1 MAVLIIYTFAILLGS
16 ALLFMVQPMVA
27 KMILPSFGGAPAV
40 WNTCLVFFQA
50 ALLGGYA
57 YAHYT
62 TKWLGP
68 KRQAVVHV
76 ALLVIAATFAVAM
89 PEDYDPAKSGL
100 HSSLAL
106 LSLLIVVVGVPFF
119 VCSAGA
125 PLVQRWFAATGHK
138 SSADP
143 YFLYAASNFGSFLAL
158 ISYPLVVEPNFA
170 LDDQSR
176 FWRFGFLV
184 LVGILFL
191 SAIVLWRSS
200 GEPSGE
206 REVSSSER
214 IKIST
219 KLWWIVLAAVPSSL
233 LLGVTSFLTTNIAA
247 APLLWVIPLSI
258 YLLTYVLA
266 FRKKQLLSAKVLGRV
281 TGFLALAMALIVSLG
296 VSDPILVT
304 SAVHLLF
311 FASSA
316 LFCHT
321 RLADARPQATN
332 LTEFYLF
339 LSLGGVL
346 GGAFNALI
354 APEIFS
360 NLAEYPIAIVAALM
374 FREAAT
380 ERGSFKSIDLLF
392 AGGIA
397 TVALLAYFA
406 TSLIGIEPGP
416 ARNAIMLGIPIVLA
430 FLFFERPFRY
440 ALSIGAI
447 LLVSLTLNTSIIG
460 RVIAVERSFFGV
472 HRVVE
477 GDWMHRSLL
486 HGNTIHGRQS
496 LIPEKRNIPLT
507 YYHPT
512 GPMGS
517 LFDAYDV
524 REVGLV
530 GLGVGALAAYGKPG
544 DRYTFFEIDPTV
556 VRIARDTR
564 LFTFLSDSKADI
576 RIVIGDA
583 RLTLNREATGKFD
596 MLVLDAFSSD
606 AIPTHLLT
614 IEALEMY
621 LTKLKQGGIL
631 AYHIS
636 NRYLDLSDVLARAA
650 DKLKL
655 QAKIFEDDDVTE
667 ELRIEGKTPSTW
679 VVFARN
685 AEDLAPIA
693 RNVSWSHLQEKRPGR
708 LWTDDYSNVIGAF
721 ARDD

>member
-1 MAVLIIYTFAILLGS
+1 VAVLIIYTFAILLGS

-68 KRQAVVHV
+68 KRQALVHV
-76 ALLVIAATFAVAM
+76 ALLIVAVNFAVSM
-89 PEDYDPAKSGL
+89 PENYDPAQSGL

-125 PLVQRWFAATGHK
+125 PLVQRWFAATGHRH
-138 SSADP
+138 SADP

-158 ISYPLVVEPNFA
+158 ISYPLIVEPNLA

-176 FWRFGFLV
+176 FWRFGFFV
-184 LVGILFL
+184 LVGVLLL
-191 SAIVLWRSS
+191 SAVILWRSS
-200 GEPSGE
+200 GKASGEQQDSSGE
-206 REVSSSER
+206 RT
-214 IKIST
+214 KIST
-219 KLWWIVLAAVPSSL
+219 KLWWIALAAVPSSL

-266 FRKKQLLSAKVLGRV
+266 FKKKQLLSAKLLGRI
-281 TGFLALAMALIVSLG
+281 TGFLALAMALLVSLG

-304 SAVHLLF
+304 STVHLLF
-311 FASSA
+311 FTSAA

-374 FREAAT
+374 FREAAA
-380 ERGSFKSIDLLF
+380 ERGSFKGVDLMF
-392 AGGIA
+392 AAGIA
-397 TVALLAYFA
+397 AVALLTYFA
-406 TSLIGIEPGP
+406 SSRMGIEPGP
-416 ARNAIMLGIPIVLA
+416 ARNAIMLGVPIILA

-447 LLVSLTLNTSIIG
+447 LLVSLTLNTSIVG
-460 RVIAVERSFFGV
+460 KVIAVERSFFGV

-477 GDWMHRSLL
+477 GDSLRRTLL

-496 LIPEKRNIPLT
+496 LIPEKRHIPLT

-517 LFDAYDV
+517 LFEAYDV
-524 REVGLV
+524 RDVGLV
-530 GLGVGALAAYGKPG
+530 GLGVGALAAYGEPG
-544 DRYTFFEIDPTV
+544 DRFTFFEIDPTV
-556 VRIARDTR
+556 VRIAQNTR
-564 LFTFLSDSKADI
+564 LFTFLSDSKAEI

-583 RLTLNREATGKFD
+583 RLTLEREPSESFD

-621 LTKLKQGGIL
+621 LTKLRPGGIL

-655 QAKIFEDDDVTE
+655 QARIFEDSDVTD
-667 ELRIEGKTPSTW
+667 ELLIEGKTPSTW
-679 VVFARN
+679 VVFAR
-685 AEDLAPIA
+685 AVDDLAPIA
-693 RNVSWSHLQEKRPGR
+693 RNVSWSQLQEKRPGR
-708 LWTDDYSNVIGAF
+708 IWTDDYSNVLEAF
-721 ARDD
+721 ARDE